1 MATLT
6 GLGQYISTLA
16 IESWQILNRN
26 WSLRE
31 PITIQY
37 HGSSVENEIQ
47 RQWAKRI
54 NIIAES
60 GCKLLHL
67 YPVCLNT
74 STLQGSRIY
83 RYMATLTGLGQY
95 ISTLAIE
102 SWQILNRNWSLREP
116 ITIQY
121 HGSSVENEIQRQ
133 WAVNTID

>member
-47 RQWAKRI
+47 RQWA
-54 NIIAES
+54 
-60 GCKLLHL
+60 
-67 YPVCLNT
+67 
-74 STLQGSRIY
+74 
-83 RYMATLTGLGQY
+83 
-95 ISTLAIE
+95 
-102 SWQILNRNWSLREP
+102 
-116 ITIQY
+116 
-121 HGSSVENEIQRQ
+121 
-133 WAVNTID
+133 